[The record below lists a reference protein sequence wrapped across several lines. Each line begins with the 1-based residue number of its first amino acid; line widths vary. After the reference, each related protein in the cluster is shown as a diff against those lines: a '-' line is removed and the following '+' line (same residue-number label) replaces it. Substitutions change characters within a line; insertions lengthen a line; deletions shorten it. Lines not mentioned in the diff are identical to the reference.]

1 MVRSPNDWLL
11 GGLSLFDSGAHR
23 PAQPGVK
30 DTFFVV
36 CDGIKG
42 LSEVVG
48 NVWPAAIVQ
57 TWMAP
62 LTHRQPTLGQLS
74 HCGPVERE
82 IEKTEELGRRR
93 ADRRTRGRAHSGQ
106 VDVSRHCKS
115 GAEIALRRPARGPS
129 TVRTSASK
137 AKVLGAWNIKQW
149 KVALAHFG
157 VSSFRS
163 FTAANNP
170 WPPRSPKVPAWW
182 R

>member
-115 GAEIALRRPARGPS
+115 GAEIALPPAGARAVHRQNQRVEGESAGCLEYQAMEGRPR
-129 TVRTSASK
+129 
-137 AKVLGAWNIKQW
+137 
-149 KVALAHFG
+149 ALRCLLFPVVYG
-157 VSSFRS
+157 RQ
-163 FTAANNP
+163 
-170 WPPRSPKVPAWW
+170 
-182 R
+182 